1 MNRARVA
8 EPISDSTRVLP
19 LELDRR
25 YPVIVRGD
33 GVWVEDADGRR
44 YLDAMSGGSMAATL
58 GHGRH
63 DLVAAARA
71 QAEKLAYVHNER
83 LTNPAQERLAHEL
96 VSLAPEGFTRV
107 RFVTGGAEANEMA
120 IQLARRYYVDRGQPQ
135 RWQVISPAQAY
146 HGPTMA
152 TLALTG
158 RPGLQR
164 PFEPYLPR
172 HPHIPP
178 STWRFDPTGQ
188 QALDALDRAL
198 EAAGP
203 ETVSAYFC
211 EPISAAALP
220 AYTPPARFWQGL
232 DERRA
237 RHGFLIVF
245 DEIVTGMGR
254 TGHWFATQ
262 SLPLVPDIIAIA
274 KGLGAGYAAIGAVL
288 SRQHVYDAIASGSRK
303 FTLGHTW
310 DGAPLSCAVGLAV
323 INVLRT
329 EGWVD
334 HVRERGPR
342 LRNQLAGALQ
352 GIPMVKD
359 VRGHGYLIGVEY
371 VDPRD
376 GVSFLP
382 PDLRTAGRID
392 AVAFERGLI
401 TLSTMPTRDGFAG
414 DQTLFAPPFTST
426 EGELTDM
433 VEHFAVTVR
442 QVADEVEARLSAVA
456 AP

>member
-120 IQLARRYYVDRGQPQ
+120 IQLARRYNVDRGQPQ

-220 AYTPPARFWQGL
+220 AYTPPERFWQGL

-323 INVLRT
+323 VKVLRT

-342 LRNQLAGALQ
+342 LRDQLAGALQ

-359 VRGHGYLIGVEY
+359 VRGHGYLIGAEY

-426 EGELTDM
+426 EGELTEM
-433 VEHFAVTVR
+433 VERFAGTVR

>member
-1 MNRARVA
+1 VNRARVA

-220 AYTPPARFWQGL
+220 AYTPPERFWQGL

-342 LRNQLAGALQ
+342 LRDQLAEALQ
-352 GIPMVKD
+352 GIPMVKE

>member
-25 YPVIVRGD
+25 YPVVVRGD

-303 FTLGHTW
+303 FTLRHTW

-342 LRNQLAGALQ
+342 LRDQLAGALQ
-352 GIPMVKD
+352 GIPMVKE